1 MSDLPIRKVF
11 SVAVSV
17 LALWLSFAI
26 LFGAARWMCALPWSQ
41 QCLFNF
47 FSWFEALILFTWVK
61 EPEQIVGSLLAVG
74 AASVSVFY
82 LHRQIQQTE
91 RHEHDRYQ
99 RRLRAIRAATPL
111 TLSKVCA
118 YSSELAKAWMD
129 VDGRSRTG
137 GSLTKIGAT
146 VHPAFPTL
154 DPDLVKDLCDLIEA
168 TSEKDAAPFIALL
181 NMLQV
186 SSARARDF
194 ISNGASMTM
203 QRIYCRS
210 EALEAAEIYARA
222 SALFDPIMDDHLL
235 TATKPSARQ
244 VSDALKSMQIYDP
257 QLIQALAARFARAT
271 RGGQSEDGTA
281 PPQPPASR

>member
-1 MSDLPIRKVF
+1 MSDLPIRKVI
-11 SVAVSV
+11 SGAVSV
-17 LALWLSFAI
+17 LALWLSFAL

-41 QCLFNF
+41 QCVLNF
-47 FSWFEALILFTWVK
+47 FSWFEAIVLFTWVE

-74 AASVSVFY
+74 AASVSVFF

-111 TLSKVCA
+111 TLSKICA
-118 YSSELAKAWMD
+118 YSTELAKGWMD
-129 VDGRSRTG
+129 VPDRNQTG
-137 GSLTKIGAT
+137 GASTKIGAT
-146 VHPAFPTL
+146 VQPAFPTL
-154 DPDLVKDLCDLIEA
+154 DPGLVKDLCDLIEA

-194 ISNGASMTM
+194 IANGPNMTM

-222 SALFDPIMDDHLL
+222 SALFDPIRDDHLL
-235 TATKPSARQ
+235 ATTKPSARQ
-244 VSDALKSMQIYDP
+244 VSDALKSMQIYDS
-257 QLIQALAARFARAT
+257 QLVSALTARFARAT
-271 RGGQSEDGTA
+271 RGQSEDETA
-281 PPQPPASR
+281 PPRSPASR